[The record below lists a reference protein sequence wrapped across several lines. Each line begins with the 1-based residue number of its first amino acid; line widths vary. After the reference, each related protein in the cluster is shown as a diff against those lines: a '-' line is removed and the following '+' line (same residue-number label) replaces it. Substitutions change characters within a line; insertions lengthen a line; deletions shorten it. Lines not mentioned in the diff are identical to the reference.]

1 MKRVFLITILVAP
14 LLLGGCSDK
23 SGPTQAEVDRK
34 PVTGVETAVVAV
46 KNLPDSVEAA
56 GTIKAATIGVVSS
69 RVMGT
74 VTAVLVRE
82 GQRVSKGEALLTID
96 DSDFAQKVKGAE
108 AGLKEA
114 SLGLES
120 ARKQLELTET
130 TYQRYSKLFESNA
143 ISRQEFDNMTLQRDR
158 ARLGL
163 SAMEES
169 VQRAKA
175 GEQEAKVYKGF
186 ARVVAPFSGVV
197 SGKKI
202 EEGSMAS
209 PGMPLIVIED
219 DSSFVLEASFD
230 GRFASLV
237 KPGMTLSASVDN
249 GKAYQ
254 ARVTEVVPSMDAATR
269 TFLVKASIKGEG
281 LRSGLY
287 ANVSISVGQRPVL
300 TVPFASIVEK
310 GQLTGVY
317 TVDENGVVSY
327 SLVRTG
333 RAYGGDVE
341 VTTGLRPGERVITKG
356 AEKAFDGGLIRA
368 AK

>member
-317 TVDENGVVSY
+317 TVDENGVVSD